1 MNSTRI
7 LALLIIGAGLLF
19 GVPNAQ
25 AAGHRP
31 GPAAGQPLKKTTKAP
46 LTVRVAQPTEAV
58 PAAAVPPGGTPAAS
72 APVLVSGSITDANG
86 LPLAGATVWVVG
98 QLRRMSVTNAEGDFT
113 LALPGR
119 SPVRLSY
126 AAAGYQSEVVL
137 LARPSRLT
145 MPAISLLPEG
155 QQ

>member
-1 MNSTRI
+1 M
-7 LALLIIGAGLLF
+7 LF
-19 GVPNAQ
+19 GVPGAQ
-25 AAGHRP
+25 AGSHRP
-31 GPAAGQPLKKTTKAP
+31 GPAAGQPPKKTSKGP
-46 LTVRVAQPTEAV
+46 LTVPIAQPTEAM
-58 PAAAVPPGGTPAAS
+58 PAAAPSDGTPAIS
-72 APVLVSGSITDANG
+72 APVLISGSITDANG

-137 LARPSRLT
+137 LAHPSRPT
-145 MPAISLLPEG
+145 MPAISLLAEG
-155 QQ
+155 QK